1 MSKQIIYGEEARKA
15 LLEGVNKLADTVKV
29 TLRTKRKKRS
39 IRQKLWSTTNYKRW
53 SNNSKRYRTRR

>member
-29 TLRTKRKKRS
+29 TLRTKRKKCS
-39 IRQKLWSTTNYKRW
+39 IR
-53 SNNSKRYRTRR
+53 